1 MSRAART
8 RESLVTSAPRAPS
21 SVTRHPSLFFTPHP
35 SNRMSERA
43 RLAQLLT
50 ERSVRRGDFVLAS
63 GARSTYYVDCRTTTT
78 SAEGQFLVGQLGWE
92 LLRASGLEPVAVGG
106 LTMGADPVAYAIAHT
121 SWGSGDPVDA
131 FSVRKQPKDHG
142 TGKRIEGN
150 FAAGRRVVV
159 IEDVITSGGS
169 ALQACEAVEAEGGK
183 VLGVLAVLDRESGG
197 KEAIEARGY
206 RVLTLFRI
214 SELLSDPEASHPT
227 AP

>member
-1 MSRAART
+1 MSD
-8 RESLVTSAPRAPS
+8 
-21 SVTRHPSLFFTPHP
+21 
-35 SNRMSERA
+35 RA

-63 GARSTYYVDCRTTTT
+63 GARSSYYVDCRTTTT

-121 SWGSGDPVDA
+121 SWGSGEPVDA

-150 FAAGRRVVV
+150 FAPGRRVVV

-169 ALQACEAVEAEGGK
+169 ALQACDAVEAEGGK
-183 VLGVLAVLDRESGG
+183 VLGVLALLDRESGG

-214 SELLSDPEASHPT
+214 SDLLSDPEAASP
-227 AP
+227 AAR